1 MIDES
6 MLDAPDALARA
17 DLRGLLRALAG
28 AGARVRVAA
37 RAAEESDLHRLSP
50 QGRPGTVLVA
60 GPAPAGPLL
69 ARTLNAL
76 VEPAVRV
83 HRVEPVGPLAD
94 PGALRWPLP
103 EWVGPMDL
111 LLILG
116 PDGSEPGLGELFER
130 AWRRGCAAAVIAPVR
145 SSLSELAARRNSP
158 RLPLVHPDREETAD
172 HPAAPGP
179 AWSAVTPALMLADR
193 LGLCEAGPAIQAA
206 VADRLDAVAG
216 LCGPA
221 SAYDRNPAKVLAGEL
236 DGVLPLL
243 WSRGPLGRA
252 AADHAVDLMA
262 ALPGLPALA
271 APLPEALAAHGPVLA
286 GGRRGPGADPED
298 LFRDRVDEPP
308 SLLPRVVLLHDTPPN
323 GDAGPNG
330 PNGPNGSD
338 AGPGAEGADADG
350 TAVPSALPA
359 ARALA
364 GEHGVPITEF
374 VPEPGEPLP
383 RLVDLVTRL
392 DFTAVYLA
400 LTPSGRS

>member
-17 DLRGLLRALAG
+17 DLRGLLRTLAG

-37 RAAEESDLHRLSP
+37 RAAEESDLHRLTP
-50 QGRPGTVLVA
+50 QGSPGTVLVA

-94 PGALRWPLP
+94 PGALRWPMP

-130 AWRRGCAAAVIAPVR
+130 AWRRGCAVAVVAPER
-145 SSLSELAARRNSP
+145 SSLSGLAARRSSL
-158 RLPLVHPDREETAD
+158 RLPLVHPDREEAGD

-179 AWSAVTPALMLADR
+179 AWSAVVPALMLADR
-193 LGLCEAGPAIQAA
+193 LGLCGAGPAIQAA

-221 SAYDRNPAKVLAGEL
+221 SAYDRNPAKALAGEL

-252 AADHAVDLMA
+252 AAGHAADLMA
-262 ALPGLPALA
+262 ALPGVPALA
-271 APLPEALAAHGPVLA
+271 APLPEALAAHGPLLA
-286 GGRRGPGADPED
+286 ADRRGPGADPD
-298 LFRDRVDEPP
+298 DFFRDRVDEPRP
-308 SLLPRVVLLHDTPPN
+308 LLPRIVLLHEEPAADGP
-323 GDAGPNG
+323 GASGPNG
-330 PNGPNGSD
+330 GNGAGS
-338 AGPGAEGADADG
+338 GPGEEDSDG
-350 TAVPSALPA
+350 TVIPSPLPA
-359 ARALA
+359 ARTLA
-364 GEHGVPITEF
+364 GEYGVPITEF
-374 VPEPGEPLP
+374 APEPGEPLT

-400 LTPSGRS
+400 LTPAGRP